1 MKSVCS
7 CCQNKKGMT
16 LIETLISLSIL
27 VICASIITLYIPF
40 LRNDTVTSRQE
51 IQLFFQQIKDD
62 MDQAYT
68 IEESKNEIII
78 NETNDYIQYV
88 KSGNNIVRKKNGR
101 GHEIVLQNI
110 DSFTVQPMI
119 YGADIHIT
127 DNRNVKWSGV
137 LGVRP
142 IFEGGNVQWEKKEQ

>member
-1 MKSVCS
+1 
-7 CCQNKKGMT
+7 
-16 LIETLISLSIL
+16 
-27 VICASIITLYIPF
+27 
-40 LRNDTVTSRQE
+40 
-51 IQLFFQQIKDD
+51 